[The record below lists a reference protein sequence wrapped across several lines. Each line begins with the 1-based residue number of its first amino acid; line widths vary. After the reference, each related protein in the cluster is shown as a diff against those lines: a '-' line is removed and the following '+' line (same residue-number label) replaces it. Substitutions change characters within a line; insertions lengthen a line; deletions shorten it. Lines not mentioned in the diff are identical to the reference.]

1 MENTMSKTT
10 LKTASVLAFERNLDV
25 SDAYLWQTNSKT
37 QANSKTNDTDSA
49 DNKASARSPVTIKE
63 KSVRGTISNRLKNAI
78 TNDPAKLDAETEKAN
93 LQKVDSASLDEQN
106 DTLITRFSIKV
117 LPFTGKPNVCNDQD
131 YQQALEKV
139 VADYI
144 QSQGLN
150 ELARRYAIN
159 ILNARWLW
167 RNRVGAEKISVSVK
181 CNDQTVSI
189 EDAHVYSLKNFD
201 ADDAQI
207 KQVANWIK
215 SGLSGEEFI
224 ILYIEAHAIIGYGQ
238 EVYPSQELILDTGSK
253 KSKVLYRVNDRQGCE
268 DNAGMH
274 SQKISNAIRTID
286 TWYPNAEF
294 PIAIEPYGAVTT
306 MGTAF
311 RQPKAKMDFYSLF
324 DNWVLKG
331 EVPEVEQQHYV
342 MGVLIRGGVFGASG
356 KE

>member
-1 MENTMSKTT
+1 MSKTN

-25 SDAYLWQTNSKT
+25 SDAYLWQ
-37 QANSKTNDTDSA
+37 ANSQ
-49 DNKASARSPVTIKE
+49 NKADDKEPVRSPVTIKE
-63 KSVRGTISNRLKNAI
+63 KSVRGTISNRLKNAN
-78 TNDPAKLDAETEKAN
+78 TMDPAKLDAETEKAN
-93 LQKVDSASLDEQN
+93 LQTVDSASLDEEN
-106 DTLITRFSIKV
+106 DTLITRFSVKV

-131 YQQALEKV
+131 YQQALEQV
-139 VADYI
+139 VNDYI
-144 QSQGLN
+144 QNQGLD
-150 ELARRYAIN
+150 ELSRRYAIN

-167 RNRVGAEKISVSVK
+167 RNRVGAEKISVTVK
-181 CNDQTVSI
+181 CNDKTI
-189 EDAHVYSLKNFD
+189 NIDDAKAYSLKTFD
-201 ADDAQI
+201 IEDDSV
-207 KQVANWIK
+207 KQVAEWIK
-215 SGLSGEEFI
+215 EGLNGDQFT
-224 ILYIEAHAIIGYGQ
+224 ILYVEAQAVIGFGQ

-253 KSKVLYRVNDRQGCE
+253 KSKVLYRVSDRKGFE
-268 DNAGMH
+268 NNAGMH

-286 TWYPNAEF
+286 TWYPDFENNGF

-331 EVPEVEQQHYV
+331 ETPEVEQQHYV